1 MKDHYV
7 DRFGTHSHIW
17 FALLKGISVFRK
29 TQLSMAAT
37 NSSSLNSWID
47 SRPLGHP
54 KLKCVHLSL
63 GKCKDKD
70 SVPSTDICKRF
81 VSWERKCRRRHH
93 RHQTDEKCKSQDIDV
108 LYIYLYTIYAYI
120 EPFRSPSLLWRAC
133 FHLATKPDS
142 TPATCHKVKPPY
154 LHGTIEVYRG
164 AYMQRLQVAL
174 TVESQK
180 SVSKNSHCNCIV
192 TISKWRSAAVCHQ
205 ASQPSRVNPVGMVSW
220 KDHNGQT
227 CADLSTI
234 KNGVSVRPVQE
245 RQRNPFENAGV

>member
-81 VSWERKCRRRHH
+81 VSWERKCRRHH

-108 LYIYLYTIYAYI
+108 LYIYICILYTHISSRFALRASCGEPASIWRPSQTPHLPHATKWSHPICMEPLRYI
-120 EPFRSPSLLWRAC
+120 EALICSDYKWHWQL
-133 FHLATKPDS
+133 
-142 TPATCHKVKPPY
+142 KVKN
-154 LHGTIEVYRG
+154 
-164 AYMQRLQVAL
+164 Q
-174 TVESQK
+174 SQK
-180 SVSKNSHCNCIV
+180 TVIV
-192 TISKWRSAAVCHQ
+192 IA
-205 ASQPSRVNPVGMVSW
+205 
-220 KDHNGQT
+220 
-227 CADLSTI
+227 L
-234 KNGVSVRPVQE
+234 
-245 RQRNPFENAGV
+245 

>member
-81 VSWERKCRRRHH
+81 VSWERKCRRHH

-108 LYIYLYTIYAYI
+108 LYIYLIIFVYYIRIYRAVSLS
-120 EPFRSPSLLWRAC
+120 EPPVASLLPSGDQARL
-133 FHLATKPDS
+133 H
-142 TPATCHKVKPPY
+142 TCHMPQSEAT
-154 LHGTIEVYRG
+154 LSAWNHWGISR
-164 AYMQRLQVAL
+164 RLY
-174 TVESQK
+174 
-180 SVSKNSHCNCIV
+180 
-192 TISKWRSAAVCHQ
+192 AAIT
-205 ASQPSRVNPVGMVSW
+205 SGIDSW
-220 KDHNGQT
+220 KSKISLKKQS
-227 CADLSTI
+227 L
-234 KNGVSVRPVQE
+234 
-245 RQRNPFENAGV
+245 